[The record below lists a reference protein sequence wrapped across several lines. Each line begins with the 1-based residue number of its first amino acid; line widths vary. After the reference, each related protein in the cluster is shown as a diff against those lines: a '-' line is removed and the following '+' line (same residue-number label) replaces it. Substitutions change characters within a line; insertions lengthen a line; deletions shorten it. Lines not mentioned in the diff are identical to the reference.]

1 MFNSG
6 SANIKRIKYISLELD
21 KNTMWVRI
29 RLGWKE
35 KHGYKCPF
43 VEISFILGY
52 QFSNFKI
59 TSSCQIGCVD
69 EYFGRILQ
77 DKSFIARYVVGE
89 IGFALLLLLLL
100 LGIFEISWWRRELL
114 LNIVE
119 GTPCWVKA
127 VLYSQISH
135 YYYCTS

>member
-35 KHGYKCPF
+35 KPGYKCPF
-43 VEISFILGY
+43 VKISFILGY

-69 EYFGRILQ
+69 EYLRILQ

-127 VLYSQISH
+127 VLYSQISR